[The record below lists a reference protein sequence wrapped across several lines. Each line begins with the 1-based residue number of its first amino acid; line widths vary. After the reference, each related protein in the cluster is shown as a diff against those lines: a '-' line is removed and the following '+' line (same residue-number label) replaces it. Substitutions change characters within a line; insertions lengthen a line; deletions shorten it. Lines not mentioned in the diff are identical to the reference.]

1 MDRQVKQRLV
11 YSMVQFLRSQLED
24 ATSSGLQEEGI
35 ESVEVAMQCLETAYG
50 VSQENSELAVSR
62 TLYDIFSEA
71 MKTESP
77 IQPSTAGLTEATK
90 PVSEE
95 DKAEAEDLKN
105 QGNQLMRE
113 EKYTQALDSYTK
125 AISKNSSN
133 GVYYCNRAAAH
144 SKLLNH
150 KDAIE
155 DCKRALQVE
164 PQYSKA
170 YGRMGLAYS
179 SLNDHQKAKECYQKA
194 LELEPDNESY
204 RGNLGI
210 AEEKLG
216 SQPQAPPNPFAA
228 FGGGGGAGFPLGGL
242 GGMAGM
248 GGPGGPDVGGLF
260 NNPALMNMATQLMS
274 DPNMQNMM
282 SNFMSSMGGAGGAGG
297 APPNFMNGLGGMGG
311 MGVGGDAPAAAAP
324 PPPPAAAA
332 AVAEPTGD
340 GTAAPGGPAGMEAL
354 LTAGRQLAEQM
365 QTQHPD
371 LVDQIRQQMNRN
383 GTPGSGDGQNQQPP
397 PS

>member
-1 MDRQVKQRLV
+1 MDRQVIQRLV
-11 YSMVQFLRSQLED
+11 YSMVQFLRSQLEN
-24 ATSSGLQEEGI
+24 ASSSGLQEEGI

-50 VSQENSELAVSR
+50 VTQGNSELAVSR
-62 TLYDIFSEA
+62 SLYEIFSEA
-71 MKTESP
+71 TKTERP
-77 IQPSTAGLTEATK
+77 IQASTAGVTESK

-113 EKYTQALDSYTK
+113 EKFTQALDAYTK

-144 SKLLNH
+144 SKLNNH
-150 KDAIE
+150 RDAIE

-204 RGNLGI
+204 KGNLNI
-210 AEEKLG
+210 AEEKIR

-228 FGGGGGAGFPLGGL
+228 FGGGGAGGFPLGGL
-242 GGMAGM
+242 GNMAGL
-248 GGPGGPDVGGLF
+248 GGPGGPDVGGLL

-282 SNFMSSMGGAGGAGG
+282 SNFMSGMGGGGGG
-297 APPNFMNGLGGMGG
+297 GGPAAAASFMNGLGGMGG
-311 MGVGGDAPAAAAP
+311 GAPPGVPPPSGGDGGTVAPEAPAQ
-324 PPPPAAAA
+324 
-332 AVAEPTGD
+332 
-340 GTAAPGGPAGMEAL
+340 GMEAL

-365 QTQHPD
+365 QNQHPD
-371 LVDQIRQQMNRN
+371 LVEQIRQQMNRN
-383 GTPGSGDGQNQQPP
+383 GNPGSGDGQNQQPP